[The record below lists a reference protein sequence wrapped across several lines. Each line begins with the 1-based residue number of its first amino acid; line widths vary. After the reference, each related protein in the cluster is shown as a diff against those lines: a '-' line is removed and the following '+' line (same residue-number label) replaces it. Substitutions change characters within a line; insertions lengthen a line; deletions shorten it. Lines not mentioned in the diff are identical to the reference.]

1 MFVELI
7 SPERVVF
14 QGEVKSLVLPGAEGD
29 MTILPGHAPLVTV
42 LRPGMI
48 FATDAQGKP
57 RRAFAMRGLVE
68 VTPAKVTILSDRV
81 IGVEELTEGRIREEI
96 TYLRVTREEASSESA
111 RTQIDSTIGQ
121 LEEFIASMK
130 L

>member
-14 QGEVKSLVLPGAEGD
+14 AGEVKSLVLPGAEGD
-29 MTILPGHAPLVTV
+29 MTILPGHAPLVTM

-48 FATDAQGKP
+48 FATDAEGKP

-81 IGVEELTEGRIREEI
+81 IGVEELTESRIREEI
-96 TYLRVTREEASSESA
+96 TYLSVTREEAASESA
-111 RTQIDSTIGQ
+111 RTQIDSTISQ